1 MQKYCVLTN
10 HFIPINLKTGFNEGK
25 QTKTRVNLMIKVPV
39 QHENQKKKK
48 NSELKKNWIET

>member
-48 NSELKKNWIET
+48 KF